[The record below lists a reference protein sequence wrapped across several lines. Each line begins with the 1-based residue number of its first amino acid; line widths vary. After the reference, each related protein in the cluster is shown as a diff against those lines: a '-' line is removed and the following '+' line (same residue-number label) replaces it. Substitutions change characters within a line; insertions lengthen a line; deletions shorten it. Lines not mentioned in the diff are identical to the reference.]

1 MIVRLDLF
9 EKGEN
14 VGTLALVPGMR
25 CDLANLTHAPFPID
39 AVEAV
44 VEGADPGLAD
54 TYRDALLAVVPNVGS
69 VWHWEPLTGSKTS
82 TVVQVT
88 ATRWNGEEWWVGSRE
103 QDVMGQIV
111 GNEHWNELGRWMEAC
126 VFLRASDE
134 EPVNRWPRSHSEGE
148 KDVPEQDYDPAEDRF
163 EDWRRALSGIGAIPN
178 AASAALRA
186 MVDELELQDR
196 MLQSVLAKSTWNEPA
211 ERPWGDR
218 PRPGLELLQREF
230 VQAIDHDDGLQSR
243 ESLERDMRDMRR
255 ALTEAFGWREEAD
268 RQRERVTKA
277 KRKRDE
283 ANRLLTIARTTL
295 HEIEGAAVSA
305 GRAMRDA
312 AHETLDEIGREDD
325 DG

>member
-134 EPVNRWPRSHSEGE
+134 EPVNRWPREHSKGKVDEM
-148 KDVPEQDYDPAEDRF
+148 PEQDYEPKADRF
-163 EDWRRALSGIGAIPN
+163 EDWRRALGGIGAIPN
-178 AASAALRA
+178 AASAALLA

-218 PRPGLELLQREF
+218 PRPGLELL
-230 VQAIDHDDGLQSR
+230 DHDDGLQSR

-283 ANRLLTIARTTL
+283 VNRLLTIARTTL
-295 HEIEGAAVSA
+295 QDIERGHGEATTVLAA
-305 GRAMRDA
+305 DA
-312 AHETLDEIGREDD
+312 LDLIGRDD
-325 DG
+325 NE